1 MYLKVRILYIDN
13 LNSLDSIIKAHNK
26 LNILDKIFKDNNV
39 YKIASDK
46 DFKLELL
53 IDQIDSKT
61 LNETLNN
68 ITSADFEKL
77 DIELLNTIDIFLKN
91 NLSITNTAKEL
102 YIHRNTLIYRLDKIK
117 QLTNLDIRIFKDAFW
132 MVIAKTIYT
141 KLK

>member
-13 LNSLDSIIKAHNK
+13 LNSLGSIIKAHNK

-91 NLSITNTAKEL
+91 NLSITNTTKEL
-102 YIHRNTLIYRLDKIK
+102 YIHRNTLIYLSIAIRLFI
-117 QLTNLDIRIFKDAFW
+117 
-132 MVIAKTIYT
+132 V
-141 KLK
+141 